1 MGASGGVGTLA
12 VQMAK
17 AENMEVTA
25 TCSTDS
31 VQMVKDLGA
40 DHVFDYLKDNLKE
53 KFSGQSYDIVLDAAG
68 LGSSYATEL
77 PWKFGKYITL
87 NSPLLINFDANGVF
101 LGSMQNFF
109 SFTGSNIRTIYHCR
123 GVLKYGYFQV
133 APKGIEYFNKLI
145 EDGKI
150 KPVIESTFEFSEMKE
165 AYQKVANGHLRG
177 KVIVKVK

>member
-1 MGASGGVGTLA
+1 MGASGGVGTLT

-17 AENMEVTA
+17 AEDMDVTA
-25 TCSTDS
+25 TCSTNS

-40 DHVFDYLKDNLKE
+40 DHVIDYTKDNLNE
-53 KFSGQSYDIVLDAAG
+53 KFNGQSFDIILDAAG
-68 LGSSYATEL
+68 LGSNYATEL

-87 NSPLLINFDANGVF
+87 NSPLLINFDANGIIF
-101 LGSMQNFF
+101 GSIQNLFK
-109 SFTGSNIRTIYHCR
+109 FTSSNIRTIYHCR
-123 GVLKYGYFQV
+123 GLLKYGYFQP

-145 EDGKI
+145 ENGKI
-150 KPVIESTFEFSEMKE
+150 KPIIESTFEFNEMKE